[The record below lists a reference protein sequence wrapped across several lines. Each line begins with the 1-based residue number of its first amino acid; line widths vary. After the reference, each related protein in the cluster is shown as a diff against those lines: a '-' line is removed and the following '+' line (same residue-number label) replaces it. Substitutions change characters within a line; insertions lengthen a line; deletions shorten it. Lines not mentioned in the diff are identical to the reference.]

1 METGTATTFAGYE
14 TLRDSRQGDPVTAE
28 ETGMRRLA
36 TIAIMLMAVT
46 LPTGSGLGR
55 TQSPSLSA
63 PRLQASVEIDSRDVF
78 IYRYALENG
87 AASTAAIQKMTIDIS
102 LPAGASRLSASGLA
116 HGPGYFVAELSL
128 QSRTL
133 TTGEAIAV
141 GLSAPQPGWRT
152 TVGTNATARWIA
164 SNDSALIR
172 PRQRLGG
179 FSLASHGPPSLRR
192 FTVAPYIDPRLAPV
206 DPPQPDALEVERF
219 EQEFNDYVE
228 SQSVTGFTLAPS
240 ALKAMTPDAL
250 LANLASQVA
259 QARTL
264 RWISNDAMTRNV
276 TDKLQAARTAIAR
289 SQVDAS
295 GNILGG
301 LRTEVAA
308 LSGKGFT
315 SEAVALVDLNV
326 QYALRLLANR

>member
-1 METGTATTFAGYE
+1 
-14 TLRDSRQGDPVTAE
+14 
-28 ETGMRRLA
+28 MRRVS
-36 TIAIMLMAVT
+36 TIALMLMAVT
-46 LPTGSGLGR
+46 LPTGPGLGR
-55 TQSPSLSA
+55 AQSPSLSA

-78 IYRYALENG
+78 TYRYTLENG
-87 AASTAAIQKMTIDIS
+87 AASTAAIQRMTIDIS
-102 LPAGASRLSASGLA
+102 LPAGASRPSAFGVA
-116 HGPGYFVAELSL
+116 HGPGYFVAELSA
-128 QSRTL
+128 QARTL

-152 TVGTNATARWIA
+152 TVGTDATARWIA

-172 PRQRLGG
+172 PRQRLVG

-192 FTVAPYIDPRLAPV
+192 FTVVPYIDPQLAPV
-206 DPPQPDALEVERF
+206 DPPQPDALEPERF

-228 SQSVTGFTLAPS
+228 SQSVTGLTLAPS

-264 RWISNDAMTRNV
+264 RWIANDAMTRNV

-289 SQVDAS
+289 NQVDTS
-295 GNILGG
+295 GNILGA
-301 LRTEVAA
+301 LRTEVTA

-315 SEAVALVDLNV
+315 SEAVALLDLNV
-326 QYALRLLANR
+326 QYVLRLLAKR

>member
-1 METGTATTFAGYE
+1 
-14 TLRDSRQGDPVTAE
+14 
-28 ETGMRRLA
+28 MRRLA

-46 LPTGSGLGR
+46 LPTGPGLGR

-63 PRLQASVEIDSRDVF
+63 PRLQASVELDPRDVF

-87 AASTAAIQKMTIDIS
+87 AASTAAIWRMSIDIS
-102 LPAGASRLSASGLA
+102 LPAGASRPSALGVA
-116 HGPGYFVAELSL
+116 HGPGYFVAELSAPG
-128 QSRTL
+128 RTL
-133 TTGEAIAV
+133 KTGEAIAV

-152 TVGTNATARWIA
+152 TVGPDATARWIA
-164 SNDSALIR
+164 VNEGARIS
-172 PRQRLGG
+172 PKQRRAG

-192 FTVAPYIDPRLAPV
+192 FTVAPYIDPQLAPV
-206 DPPQPDALEVERF
+206 EPPQPDALEVERF
-219 EQEFNDYVE
+219 EQDFDHYVE
-228 SQSVTGFTLAPS
+228 SQSVTGLTLAPS

-295 GNILGG
+295 GKILGA

-308 LSGKGFT
+308 LSGKEFT
-315 SEAVALVDLNV
+315 SEAVALIDVNV
-326 QYALRLLANR
+326 QYVLRLLAKR

>member
-1 METGTATTFAGYE
+1 
-14 TLRDSRQGDPVTAE
+14 
-28 ETGMRRLA
+28 MRRLA
-36 TIAIMLMAVT
+36 TIAIMLTAVAV
-46 LPTGSGLGR
+46 PIGPVLGR
-55 TQSPSLSA
+55 TQAPSLSA
-63 PRLQASVEIDSRDVF
+63 PRLQVSVEIDPRDVF

-87 AASTAAIQKMTIDIS
+87 AASTAAIQRMTIDIS
-102 LPAGASRLSASGLA
+102 LPAGASRPPAFGLA
-116 HGPGYFVAELSL
+116 HGPGYFVAEVSA
-128 QSRTL
+128 QKRTL

-152 TVGTNATARWIA
+152 TLGTDATARWIA
-164 SNDSALIR
+164 VNDAALISPKR
-172 PRQRLGG
+172 RLAG

-192 FTVAPYIDPRLAPV
+192 FTVAPYIDPELAPV
-206 DPPQPDALEVERF
+206 EPPQPDALEAERF
-219 EQEFNDYVE
+219 EQEFDQYVE
-228 SQSVTGFTLAPS
+228 SQSVTGLTLAPS
-240 ALKAMTPDAL
+240 ALKTMTPDAL

-295 GNILGG
+295 GKVLRA

-308 LSGKGFT
+308 VSGRGFT
-315 SEAVALVDLNV
+315 SEAVILVDVNV
-326 QYALRLLANR
+326 QYVLRLLAKR

>member
-1 METGTATTFAGYE
+1 
-14 TLRDSRQGDPVTAE
+14 
-28 ETGMRRLA
+28 MRRLA
-36 TIAIMLMAVT
+36 TIAIMLIAVT
-46 LPTGSGLGR
+46 LPTGLGR
-55 TQSPSLSA
+55 AQSPSLSA

-87 AASTAAIQKMTIDIS
+87 AASTAAIWRMAIDIS
-102 LPAGASRLSASGLA
+102 LPAGASRPSASGVA
-116 HGPGYFVAELSL
+116 HGPGYFVAELSAPG
-128 QSRTL
+128 RTL

-152 TVGTNATARWIA
+152 TVSTDATARWIA
-164 SNDSALIR
+164 VNDAALIS
-172 PRQRLGG
+172 PKQRLAG
-179 FSLASHGPPSLRR
+179 FSLVSHGPPSLRR
-192 FTVAPYIDPRLAPV
+192 FTVAPHIDPHLAPV
-206 DPPQPDALEVERF
+206 EPPQPDALEVERF
-219 EQEFNDYVE
+219 EQDFDRYVE
-228 SQSVTGFTLAPS
+228 SQSVSGLTLAPS
-240 ALKAMTPDAL
+240 ALKAMTPDDV

-289 SQVDAS
+289 GQVDTS
-295 GNILGG
+295 GNILGA

-315 SEAVALVDLNV
+315 SEAVALVDVNV
-326 QYALRLLANR
+326 QYALRLLAKR

>member
-1 METGTATTFAGYE
+1 
-14 TLRDSRQGDPVTAE
+14 
-28 ETGMRRLA
+28 MRRLA
-36 TIAIMLMAVT
+36 IIALMLMAVT
-46 LPTGSGLGR
+46 LPTGPALGR
-55 TQSPSLSA
+55 AQSPSLSA

-78 IYRYALENG
+78 TYRYTLENG
-87 AASTAAIQKMTIDIS
+87 AASTAAIQRMTIDIS
-102 LPAGASRLSASGLA
+102 LPAGASRPSAFGVA
-116 HGPGYFVAELSL
+116 HGPGYFVAELSAPG
-128 QSRTL
+128 RTL

-152 TVGTNATARWIA
+152 TVGPDATARWVA
-164 SNDSALIR
+164 VNDAAFIS
-172 PRQRLGG
+172 PKQRLAG

-192 FTVAPYIDPRLAPV
+192 FTVAPHIDPKLAPI

-219 EQEFNDYVE
+219 EQDFDHYVE
-228 SQSVTGFTLAPS
+228 SQSVTGLTLAPS

-250 LANLASQVA
+250 LANLASQVG

-295 GNILGG
+295 GSILGA

-315 SEAVALVDLNV
+315 SEAVALVDVNV
-326 QYALRLLANR
+326 QYVLRLLAKR

>member
-1 METGTATTFAGYE
+1 
-14 TLRDSRQGDPVTAE
+14 
-28 ETGMRRLA
+28 MRRLA
-36 TIAIMLMAVT
+36 TIALMLMAVT
-46 LPTGSGLGR
+46 LPTGAGLGR
-55 TQSPSLSA
+55 AQSPSLSA
-63 PRLQASVEIDSRDVF
+63 PRLQASVEIDSRDLF
-78 IYRYALENG
+78 IYRYTLENG
-87 AASTAAIQKMTIDIS
+87 AASTAAIQRLTIDIS
-102 LPAGASRLSASGLA
+102 LPVGASRPSAFGVA
-116 HGPGYFVAELSL
+116 HGPGYFVAELSA
-128 QSRTL
+128 QARTL

-152 TVGTNATARWIA
+152 TVGTDATARWIA

-172 PRQRLGG
+172 PRQRLVG

-192 FTVAPYIDPRLAPV
+192 FTVVPYVDPQLAPV
-206 DPPQPDALEVERF
+206 DPPQPDALEPERF

-228 SQSVTGFTLAPS
+228 SQSVTGLTLAPL

-289 SQVDAS
+289 SEVDAS
-295 GNILGG
+295 RNTLRA

-326 QYALRLLANR
+326 QYVLRLLANR